1 MVFRGLIGSKFGNK
15 NSFAKKSERSEDN
28 NSFQA
33 KKLLDFVKRFSEFV
47 VVIYE
52 TCDRNFFNLALI
64 IVGAVFSLVHFILF
78 LRFATNNK

>member
-1 MVFRGLIGSKFGNK
+1 MD
-15 NSFAKKSERSEDN
+15 NS
-28 NSFQA
+28 SFQA

-64 IVGAVFSLVHFILF
+64 IVGAVFLLVHFILF
-78 LRFATNNK
+78 LRFATNNKRRTMKNFRIPRGVIFSSM